1 MRRPLEEVGSPAV
14 RVCEGRAAQCSL
26 PRGKVGEPGVG
37 VPLAPSGPSESSGGR
52 LEWRGWTQPRYRKR
66 GCSGP
71 GGVGSILTLILRE
84 RGVVEGICSWSD
96 VI

>member
-37 VPLAPSGPSESSGGR
+37 VPLAPSGPSESSGGWGGGGR
-52 LEWRGWTQPRYRKR
+52 LEWRGWTPPRYRKR
-66 GCSGP
+66 GAWGCWQHSDIDPQGA
-71 GGVGSILTLILRE
+71 GS
-84 RGVVEGICSWSD
+84 C
-96 VI
+96 